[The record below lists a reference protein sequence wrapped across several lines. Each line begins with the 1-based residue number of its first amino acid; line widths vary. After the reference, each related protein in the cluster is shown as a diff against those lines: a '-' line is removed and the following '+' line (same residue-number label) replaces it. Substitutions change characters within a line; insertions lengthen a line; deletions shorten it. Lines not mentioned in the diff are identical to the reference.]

1 MRSRVFGIAA
11 ALLLGIAPAFA
22 DNYPS
27 RPIKI
32 IIPTPPGGAT
42 DNIARPLTEL
52 IYKELGQPAVIEA
65 RVGGGNVIAMETLVR
80 AAPDGHTLLV
90 SNNAPQSVL
99 PHTRKLSFDMEKDVA
114 PVAMLTDT
122 ISAVVIKPSIPV
134 KTFQEFIAYCQANPG
149 KVHFGA
155 AAPGT
160 ITHLRNEMLN
170 RAAKMEMVYVPYKG
184 DADIFPDLLAGVIEF
199 GASSSALPLTKDG
212 KLRLLAFMA
221 NKRHPDY
228 PNIPTVKEVVPDFAA
243 PTWYGLWAPGGTPEP
258 ILQKLNTMV
267 NNWLRSPELAQ
278 RLLQIGLVPQP
289 EDLATFRKTARD
301 DREAFRKVVADLG
314 IKPEG

>member
-1 MRSRVFGIAA
+1 MRSLLFGLGV
-11 ALLLGIAPAFA
+11 ALLFGAVPSYA
-22 DNYPS
+22 DTYPS

-42 DNIARPLTEL
+42 DNIARPLAEV

-65 RVGGGNVIAMETLVR
+65 RVGGGNVIAMDTLVR

-90 SNNAPQSVL
+90 SNNASQSIL
-99 PHTRKLSFDMEKDVA
+99 PHTRKLSFDIEKDVA

-122 ISAVVIKPSIPV
+122 ISAVVIKPSIPAR
-134 KTFQEFIAYCQANPG
+134 TFKEFIAYSQANPG
-149 KVHFGA
+149 KVHYGA

-184 DADIFPDLLAGVIEF
+184 DADIFPDLLAGVIDF
-199 GASSSALPLTKDG
+199 AASSSALPLTKDG

-228 PNIPTVKEVVPDFAA
+228 PDIPTVKEVVPAFAA
-243 PTWYGLWAPGGTPEP
+243 PTWYALWAPAGTPEP
-258 ILQKLNTMV
+258 ILQRLNTVV
-267 NNWLRSPELAQ
+267 NNWLRSPELAK
-278 RLLQIGLVPQP
+278 RLIQVGMVPQP